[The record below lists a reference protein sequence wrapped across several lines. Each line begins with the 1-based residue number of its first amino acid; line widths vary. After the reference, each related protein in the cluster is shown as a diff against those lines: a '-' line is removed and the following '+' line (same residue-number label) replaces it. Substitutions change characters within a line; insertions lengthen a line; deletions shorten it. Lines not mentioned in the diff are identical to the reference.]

1 MSMGRE
7 FLADYAWEI
16 EQAMNYEE
24 DIWNEAQ
31 NGVWETKDGRLIPV
45 EEMTTE
51 HIHNTIAFIKR
62 NWDNEIYQPWI
73 DVFNEELER
82 RKP

>member
-1 MSMGRE
+1 MGMGSD

-16 EQAMNYEE
+16 EQVKEYA
-24 DIWNEAQ
+24 DAIWYEAQ
-31 NGVWETKDGRLIPV
+31 GKVWETKDGRLIPV
-45 EEMTTE
+45 EEMTTK

-62 NWDNEIYQPWI
+62 NWDTKIDQPWI

>member
-51 HIHNTIAFIKR
+51 HINNTIAFIKR

>member
-31 NGVWETKDGRLIPV
+31 NEVWETKDGRLIPV